1 MLIIKGDRSF
11 DSTAFLAPIVM
22 VSCTIFDGYNF
33 ILLEGV
39 GFFDSEVYIVLVLVV
54 LNGDVNIKED
64 SSSLPSASAS
74 ASLSVALIRLGLLLR
89 LSQFSCLYFLNK
101 CIM

>member
-64 SSSLPSASAS
+64 SSSLPSASP
-74 ASLSVALIRLGLLLR
+74 SLSVALMRLGLLLR